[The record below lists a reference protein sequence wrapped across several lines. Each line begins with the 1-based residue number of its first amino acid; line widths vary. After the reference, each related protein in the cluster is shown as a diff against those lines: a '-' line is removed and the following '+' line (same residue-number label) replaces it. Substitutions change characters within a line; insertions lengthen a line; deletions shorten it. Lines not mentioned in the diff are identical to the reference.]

1 VDADIVDAAD
11 GWLML
16 LLANAA
22 FVVHRFHDLQAVTA
36 RPALRESDELLAVVA
51 AACRV
56 DSATFLP
63 RSDDPV
69 VAYRHRSS
77 PCPAACT
84 LALRPGPTP
93 AVASRLLASDPTC
106 GGGGGG
112 VAERRVTLACTGDGA
127 CVLLRHANCVRVC
140 DVEHHTAD
148 CRRSP
153 SVAA

>member
-1 VDADIVDAAD
+1 VDAAD

-36 RPALRESDELLAVVA
+36 RPALRESDELLAAVA

-56 DSATFLP
+56 DSATTFLP

-77 PCPAACT
+77 PCPASGAAARSDSRRRCAALGVRPDVRRRRRRCGAARDACVHGRRR
-84 LALRPGPTP
+84 LR
-93 AVASRLLASDPTC
+93 AVAARQLRESLRR
-106 GGGGGG
+106 GGP
-112 VAERRVTLACTGDGA
+112 
-127 CVLLRHANCVRVC
+127 H
-140 DVEHHTAD
+140 
-148 CRRSP
+148 RSP
-153 SVAA
+153 SVTACVRSKAAAMAI